1 MMLDDIES
9 KIRTVHVTR
18 YIMPFK
24 EGGSLPGLAEADDC
38 FEYVL
43 KFRGAG
49 QGTRA
54 LIADFLGGE
63 IARLLDLKIPELVF
77 AEIDEAFGQSEPDEE
92 IQDLLKAS
100 RGLNLGVHFLSKA
113 ITFDAVATYVSPELA
128 AKIVWLD
135 AYLMNIDRT
144 VKNTN
149 MLVWNKELWLI
160 DHGASLY
167 FHHNMENWKDAVSSP
182 FTGIQKHVLL
192 YHAKNV
198 AAVDAWAKTI
208 LTHDIIQELVDLIPE
223 VWLDEEGGTFSNEEK
238 RKIYFEFLT
247 QRLQHS
253 EQFVKTIAAYEK

>member
-1 MMLDDIES
+1 
-9 KIRTVHVTR
+9 
-18 YIMPFK
+18 MPFK

-43 KFRGAG
+43 KFKGAG

-63 IARLLDLKIPELVF
+63 IARLLGLRIPELVF
-77 AEIDEAFGQSEPDEE
+77 AVIDEAFGQSEPDEE

-100 RGLNLGVHFLSKA
+100 RGLNLGVHFLAKS
-113 ITFDAVATYVSPELA
+113 ITFDAVATYVSPQLA

-135 AYLMNIDRT
+135 GYLMNVDRT

-167 FHHNMENWKDAVSSP
+167 FHHNMDNWKDAVASP

-198 AAVDAWAKTI
+198 TAIDAWAKKI
-208 LTHDIIQELVDLIPE
+208 LTPDKLKELVELIPE
-223 VWLDEEGGTFSNEEK
+223 EWLIEEDGTFSVAEK
-238 RKIYFEFLT
+238 RNIYFEFLT
-247 QRLQHS
+247 QRLQQS
-253 EQFVKTIAAYEK
+253 EHFVKTIAAYEK